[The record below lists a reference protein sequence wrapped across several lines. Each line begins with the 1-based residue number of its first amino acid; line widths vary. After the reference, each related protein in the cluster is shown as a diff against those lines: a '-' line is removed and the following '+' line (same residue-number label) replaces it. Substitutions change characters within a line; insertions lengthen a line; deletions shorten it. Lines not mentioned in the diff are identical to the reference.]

1 MEFQTKRFY
10 QEPIEVGDII
20 QGHGD
25 EDGYLIVTEASGSD
39 CVTSAEYGT
48 VWGRIE
54 YPYRLVN
61 LDTGKEMDA
70 VSRLEAIATSYRLVA
85 KNDEVAMSW

>member
-39 CVTSAEYGT
+39 CISSAEHGE
-48 VWGRIE
+48 VWGQTE
-54 YPYRLVN
+54 YPYRLVK

-70 VSRLEAIATSYRLVA
+70 VSRLEAITQFYRLVA
-85 KNDEVAMSW
+85 KNDEVTMSW